1 MKSIAN
7 ILPLAGITLA
17 ALALS
22 SCSNDET
29 VEKYGNENVI
39 RIEAIHPS
47 QQTRTTSTG
56 FDVGDQIGVFVVP
69 EGAIL
74 QPFGNAVNNGRYTY
88 DGSKWIPSRTFYWNE
103 GKNNVY
109 AYYPYVAEVNDTET
123 LPFKVSTDQST
134 AEGYSESDFLW
145 AKAEGQQAGSS
156 PVSLKFSHVL
166 SRALVEIVKG
176 DDYEGDLPDNM
187 EVLLQNTV
195 TTANIDLASG
205 SSCKDAYAGA
215 ESIKMQG
222 LSKNLYTAIVVPQ
235 NIATRRPLVEVI
247 MGNISYL
254 MEGTMSFKQGF
265 QHTITITVTENPQQ
279 AEISIGGG
287 IGNWN

>member
-1 MKSIAN
+1 MKSIAS
-7 ILPLAGITLA
+7 ILSFVSITLTT
-17 ALALS
+17 LTLS

-29 VEKYGNENVI
+29 VEKAINENEI

-47 QQTRTTSTG
+47 QQTRSNSTG
-56 FDVGDQIGVFVVP
+56 FDSGDKIGVFVVP

-74 QPFGNAVNNGRYTY
+74 QPFGNAVNNGCYTY
-88 DGSKWIPSRTFYWNE
+88 DGSSWTPSRTFYWNE

-109 AYYPYVAEVNDTET
+109 AYYPYVAEVNDTEAF
-123 LPFKVSTDQST
+123 PFKVSTDQST
-134 AEGYSESDFLW
+134 AEGYSKSDFLW
-145 AKAEGQQAGSS
+145 AKAEGQQAGTS
-156 PVSLKFSHVL
+156 PVSLKFRHAM

-187 EVLLQNTV
+187 EVFLHNTV
-195 TTANIDLASG
+195 TTANVDLATG
-205 SSCKDAYAGA
+205 GSCKDAYAET
-215 ESIKMQG
+215 ESVRMQK

-235 NIATRRPLVEVI
+235 NIATRRPLVEIV
-247 MGNISYL
+247 MGHISYL
-254 MEGTMSFKQGF
+254 MEGIISFKQGY

-279 AEISIGGG
+279 AEINIGGG